1 MYHTESGEVQH
12 LYDDHG
18 LFFSLTGAG
27 QSYGIVTEFLYKIY
41 PKPETL
47 PILAMVYL
55 ENPYDVRKL
64 EKLAMDGRYHV
75 TLFYIYMFK
84 DLQRVPELTVSYLPF
99 HLDSTWLF
107 QPLNFQCNLQTWS
120 SGFLFPIW
128 NLKIYFQFFKAQL
141 RRL

>member
-1 MYHTESGEVQH
+1 MYHTDSGEVQH
-12 LYDDHG
+12 LYDDNG
-18 LFFSLTGAG
+18 LYFSLTGAG

-84 DLQRVPELTVSYLPF
+84 DLERVPELTVSYF
-99 HLDSTWLF
+99 AIF
-107 QPLNFQCNLQTWS
+107 F
-120 SGFLFPIW
+120 G
-128 NLKIYFQFFKAQL
+128 FQFD
-141 RRL
+141 

>member
-1 MYHTESGEVQH
+1 MSNIDSFKVTRDNTTVIHTDTGEVQH

-18 LFFSLTGAG
+18 LFFSMTGAG

-64 EKLAMDGRYHV
+64 EKVAMDGRYHV
-75 TLFYIYMFK
+75 TLFFIYMFK
-84 DLQRVPELTVSYLPF
+84 DLARVPELTVSNI
-99 HLDSTWLF
+99 HLNSE
-107 QPLNFQCNLQTWS
+107 
-120 SGFLFPIW
+120 
-128 NLKIYFQFFKAQL
+128 
-141 RRL
+141 